1 MSDDEQEEKKGEGFQ
16 ISGITP
22 EDMAKFG
29 GEEGLKAAMLKKVQS
44 VLPPGLSVASITRN
58 PTMVAPP
65 IAHHSKVLANG
76 VHKIGQLEHMHFG
89 DQAIQAGLGALA
101 NLIEDGTKL
110 VETSQHTQPHPLNLP
125 YLMGEDGLEPNPD
138 QLTPVH
144 SAATNGSPKT
154 LKVVLDSGHA
164 DLNKRNGRG
173 ETPLAML
180 VRRHGSQPKAA
191 ECAMLLV
198 ERMNEPGQLPD
209 LTLPVPLSELNEVRR
224 QGGDVLKCLRDG
236 YVAKQIKEVQEAKRK
251 AAEAAVARTKA
262 AKSKTEP
269 KAVAKASCRVQQ
281 PKAEPKAEPK

>member
-1 MSDDEQEEKKGEGFQ
+1 MSDDEREEKGEGFQ

-29 GEEGLKAAMLKKVQS
+29 GEEGLKAAVLKKVES
-44 VLPPGLSVASITRN
+44 VLPPGRSVASITRN
-58 PTMVAPP
+58 PTLVAPP

-76 VHKIGQLEHMHFG
+76 VHKIGQLEHMPYG
-89 DQAIQAGLGALA
+89 DEAIQAGLGALR

-173 ETPLAML
+173 ETPLRML
-180 VRRHGSQPKAA
+180 VARHGSQPHAD
-191 ECAMLLV
+191 ECARLLI

-251 AAEAAVARTKA
+251 AAEAAEARAKA
-262 AKSKTEP
+262 AKTEP
-269 KAVAKASCRVQQ
+269 KAVAKASWRVQPQ
-281 PKAEPKAEPK
+281 PKPEPK